1 MEPFDWTW
9 VSQIAPDDL
18 PDRIT
23 TYLAAHQT
31 RDLDTAIAQY
41 TPDAV
46 VTDEGHDHDGPSAI
60 RAWLARSATE
70 YTYTTTL
77 TAAYR
82 ADQHHFD
89 VLHRLQGNFPGGVA
103 DLHYRFTLRD
113 GHIAR
118 LVIEP

>member
-1 MEPFDWTW
+1 MEQFDWTQ
-9 VSQIAPDDL
+9 VNEIAPDDL
-18 PDRIT
+18 PDAIT
-23 TYLAAHQT
+23 TYLVAHHT
-31 RDLDTAIAQY
+31 RDLDTAIGQY

-46 VTDEGHDHDGPSAI
+46 VTDERRDHHGPAEI
-60 RAWLARSATE
+60 RAWLARSVTE

-82 ADQHHFD
+82 ADQDHFD
-89 VLHRLQGNFPGGVA
+89 VLHRLQGDFPGGIA

-113 GHIAR
+113 GHVAR

>member
-1 MEPFDWTW
+1 MRT
-9 VSQIAPDDL
+9 
-18 PDRIT
+18 T
-23 TYLAAHQT
+23 TYLIPHRT

-41 TPDAV
+41 APDAV
-46 VTDEGHDHDGPSAI
+46 VADERHDHHGPAEI
-60 RAWLARSATE
+60 RAWVARSATE
-70 YTYTTTL
+70 YTYTTTV

-82 ADQHHFD
+82 GDQDHFD
-89 VLHRLQGNFPGGVA
+89 VLHRLEGDFPGGVA